1 MTKAHD
7 GAQVRGRGRS
17 KAADGGTRERT
28 RRGRSSD
35 SAARAELPSATPA
48 DADELPGDRA
58 DKVSEIIARQIVRDI
73 ASQCYPPGTM
83 LPPEAVMLERF
94 QVGRASLR
102 EALRI
107 VEVYGL
113 ITIKPGPGG
122 GPVVQDV
129 TARQFAR
136 ASTFYFHL
144 HGATFR
150 DLLEARRAV
159 EPMMARLAASH
170 ADSEAIERLKV
181 EVGDTRQAYEGG
193 NLPEWRQHTSEF
205 HALVASASGN
215 HILDFFGLSLKE
227 LYSERLEH
235 RVVGKSDRP
244 TVLAEHAAIANAIIR
259 RRPAEAERLMAAHME
274 TFTALT
280 MNLVSGLLDDILDW
294 R

>member
-1 MTKAHD
+1 MTSQAETQQ
-7 GAQVRGRGRS
+7 GA
-17 KAADGGTRERT
+17 
-28 RRGRSSD
+28 
-35 SAARAELPSATPA
+35 AE
-48 DADELPGDRA
+48 RA
-58 DKVSEIIARQIVRDI
+58 DKISEVLARQIVRDL
-73 ASQCYPPGTM
+73 ARQRLDSGAT
-83 LPPEAVMLERF
+83 LPPEAVMLRRL

-107 VEVYGL
+107 LEVYGL

-170 ADSEAIERLKV
+170 ADSDALERLKA
-181 EVGDTRQAYEGG
+181 EVRETRQSYEKGD
-193 NLPEWRQHTSEF
+193 LPEWRQHTSEF

-215 HILDFFGLSLKE
+215 HILDLFGLSLKE

-235 RVVGKSDRP
+235 RVVGKTDRP

-259 RRPAEAERLMAAHME
+259 RRPAEAERLMTEHME
-274 TFTALT
+274 TFTTLT
-280 MNLVSGLLDDILDW
+280 MDLVSGLLDDILDW

>member
-1 MTKAHD
+1 LTEAHD
-7 GAQVRGRGRS
+7 RSQVRGRGRS
-17 KAADGGTRERT
+17 KPVDGGTRERT
-28 RRGRSSD
+28 RRNRE
-35 SAARAELPSATPA
+35 SANPSGAELPAPMRA
-48 DADELPGDRA
+48 AMEELPGDRA

-73 ASQCYPPGTM
+73 ASQRYRPGTM

-136 ASTFYFHL
+136 AATFYFHL

-159 EPMMARLAASH
+159 EPMMARLAATH
-170 ADSEAIERLKV
+170 ADPDALERLKA
-181 EVGDTRQAYEGG
+181 EVSETRQAYETGD
-193 NLPEWRQHTSEF
+193 LPEWRQHTGEF

-215 HILDFFGLSLKE
+215 HILDLFGLSLKE

-235 RVVGKSDRP
+235 RVVGKTDRP

-259 RRPAEAERLMAAHME
+259 RRPAEAERLMTEHME
-274 TFTALT
+274 TFTTLT
-280 MNLVSGLLDDILDW
+280 MHLVSGLLDDILDW